1 MNKKNIIKKAAINAD
16 LTVKEEQKAVEA
28 FLCAVSDIL
37 KEDREVFLPDFG
49 RFYVRKCAERQV
61 RNPQT
66 GEMMTVPATKRIR
79 FKPSGSITHY
89 TLQYGLY
96 SGKEYEESNHADG
109 GCRTISLVR
118 QIE

>member
-1 MNKKNIIKKAAINAD
+1 MNKKKIIKKAAINAD

-79 FKPSGSITHY
+79 FKPSESITHY
-89 TLQYGLY
+89 TLKYGL
-96 SGKEYEESNHADG
+96 
-109 GCRTISLVR
+109 
-118 QIE
+118 

>member
-37 KEDREVFLPDFG
+37 KEDREVFLPDCG

-89 TLQYGLY
+89 TLKY
-96 SGKEYEESNHADG
+96 SGTLDNGTTDSRDAIVTDDVTDFRRGN
-109 GCRTISLVR
+109 R
-118 QIE
+118 

>member
-1 MNKKNIIKKAAINAD
+1 MNKKKIIKKAAINAD

-37 KEDREVFLPDFG
+37 KEDREVFLREVFLPDFG

-89 TLQYGLY
+89 TLKYGL
-96 SGKEYEESNHADG
+96 
-109 GCRTISLVR
+109 
-118 QIE
+118 

>member
-16 LTVKEEQKAVEA
+16 LTVKEEQK
-28 FLCAVSDIL
+28 
-37 KEDREVFLPDFG
+37 VFLPDFG

-89 TLQYGLY
+89 TLKYGL
-96 SGKEYEESNHADG
+96 
-109 GCRTISLVR
+109 
-118 QIE
+118 